1 MTERPGAPPKSRAKW
16 PLILAAVVAVVI
28 VAVASAVELT
38 PRVRLSPYSETSLTL
53 EPAARSPSQE
63 MSVITYPESY
73 SEYGVGWFNVTFR
86 SDAPVAVC
94 ASAFGAN
101 ESLADCQA
109 AATSNATASGESGAI
124 SAGAWGETGLIAEST
139 SGAATTVRF
148 EWWDNGTA
156 LFNSTIGTQA
166 RGSGSIAIPAGA
178 YGFSYGC
185 AAITLPSNGSVGDT
199 LFSNATAPVEIG
211 GEVSFSGLC
220 ASVPFTPSFGLS
232 NVTAGVS
239 PFGAVVGLGLN
250 VLTVEVASLNPISVT
265 VSLTVTLAQTHPV
278 TV

>member
-1 MTERPGAPPKSRAKW
+1 MTQRPDAPPKSRAKW

-28 VAVASAVELT
+28 VAVASAVVLT
-38 PRVRLSPYSETSLTL
+38 PRARLSPYFETSLTVG
-53 EPAARSPSQE
+53 PAARSASQE

-139 SGAATTVRF
+139 SGAAATVRF

-199 LFSNATAPVEIG
+199 LFSNATAPVDIG
-211 GEVSFSGLC
+211 GELSFVGLC
-220 ASVPFTPSFGLS
+220 PSVPFIPSFGLS

-239 PFGAVVGLGLN
+239 PFGVVAGLGLN
-250 VLTVEVASLNPISVT
+250 VLTIEVASLNPISVT
-265 VSLTVTLAQTHPV
+265 VSLTVTLAQTHQV
-278 TV
+278 SV